1 MASLKSS
8 LITGDRNSTS
18 RPVKNGPLMGEIT
31 HWKSHALSDDRS
43 DDQGGILLPALQI
56 RLSYYRDTTDGQQ
69 DWAAMTKD
77 ERDAL
82 VWAVTHG
89 VLVDGTVYEVT
100 NFDAS
105 LLRDLGYL

>member
-1 MASLKSS
+1 MVGIKSRAESELTIMVSLKNR
-8 LITGDRNSTS
+8 LI
-18 RPVKNGPLMGEIT
+18 MGEIMPR
-31 HWKSHALSDDRS
+31 KGSALSDDRS

-77 ERDAL
+77 ERDTL
-82 VWAVTHG
+82 VWMATHG

>member
-1 MASLKSS
+1 
-8 LITGDRNSTS
+8 
-18 RPVKNGPLMGEIT
+18 MGEIMPR
-31 HWKSHALSDDRS
+31 KGSALSDDRS

-82 VWAVTHG
+82 VWAATHG

-105 LLRDLGYL
+105 LLRDLEYL

>member
-8 LITGDRNSTS
+8 LITGDRNSLP
-18 RPVKNGPLMGEIT
+18 RHVKNRLIMAEIT
-31 HWKSHALSDDRS
+31 HREGPAFGDDGSDG
-43 DDQGGILLPALQI
+43 QGILSPPLQI

-82 VWAVTHG
+82 VWAATHG

-105 LLRDLGYL
+105 LLRDLEYL